1 MIYFDNAATTL
12 KKPKEVAIAV
22 YNAINNF
29 ANASRGSHKLSIN
42 SERVILSARERL
54 KKLFNADSPN
64 CVAFSNNSTEA
75 LNIAIKGLIDKND
88 HIITTSFEHNSVL
101 RPIYEME
108 NIGTEITIIKADK
121 KGNID
126 YNEIENSI
134 KENTKAIICTHA
146 SNVIGNIL
154 DISSIGKIAKKYK
167 LLFIVD
173 ASQTAGCVPI
183 DVKSNFI
190 DVLCFTG
197 HKGLMGPQGTGGL
210 CVRKDLY
217 IKPLKTGGT
226 GIKSYS
232 KTHPENMPTR
242 LEAGTLN
249 GHSIAGLDAALEFIE
264 NETLEKIINHERELS
279 RYFYDSIKDIENIK
293 FYGNYETYNR
303 VSIVALNIGEID
315 SSKISDM
322 LANDYDIA
330 TRPGA
335 HCAPLMHES
344 LETVNQGIVR
354 FSFSYFNT
362 FEEIEK
368 GIAAI
373 KDISSKFK
381 NSGKNK

>member
-12 KKPKEVAIAV
+12 KKPKEVAVAV
-22 YNAINNF
+22 YEAINNF
-29 ANASRGSHKLSIN
+29 SNASRGSYELSLN
-42 SERVILSARERL
+42 SERIILSARERL

-64 CVAFSNNSTEA
+64 CIAFTNNSTEA
-75 LNIAIKGLIDKND
+75 LNIAIKGLINKND

-108 NIGTEITIIKADK
+108 NIGTEVTIIKADK
-121 KGNID
+121 RGIIN
-126 YNEIENSI
+126 YNEIENNI
-134 KENTKAIICTHA
+134 KENTKAIICSHA
-146 SNVIGNIL
+146 SNVIGDIL
-154 DISSIGKIAKKYK
+154 DISFIGKISKKYN
-167 LLFIVD
+167 LLFILD

-183 DVKSNFI
+183 DIKNNFI

-210 CVRKDLY
+210 CVRKDLL

-232 KTHPENMPTR
+232 KTHPKDMPTR

-249 GHSIAGLDAALEFIE
+249 GHGIAGLNAALEFIE
-264 NETLEKIINHERELS
+264 NETIEKITNHERELS
-279 RYFYDSIKDIENIK
+279 RYFYDSIKNIENIK
-293 FYGNYETYNR
+293 FYGNYETDNR

-315 SSKISDM
+315 SSKISDI
-322 LANDYDIA
+322 LSNDYNIA

-335 HCAPLMHES
+335 HCAPLMHEA
-344 LETVNQGIVR
+344 LGTVNQGIAR

-362 FEEIEK
+362 FEEIDK
-368 GIAAI
+368 GIEAI
-373 KDISSKFK
+373 KEISSKFK
-381 NSGKNK
+381 K

>member
-12 KKPKEVAIAV
+12 KKPKEVAVAV

-29 ANASRGSHKLSIN
+29 ANASRGSYELSLN
-42 SERVILSARERL
+42 SERIILSAREKL

-64 CVAFSNNSTEA
+64 CIAFTNNSTEA
-75 LNIAIKGLIDKND
+75 LNIAIKGLINKNE

-108 NIGTEITIIKADK
+108 KLGAEVTIIKADK
-121 KGNID
+121 NGNINYD
-126 YNEIENSI
+126 KIENNI
-134 KENTKAIICTHA
+134 KENTKAIICAHA

-154 DISSIGKIAKKYK
+154 DISFIGKISKKYN
-167 LLFIVD
+167 LIFILD

-183 DVKSNFI
+183 DMKNNFI

-217 IKPLKTGGT
+217 IKPLKTGGS

-249 GHSIAGLDAALEFIE
+249 GHGIAGLNAALEFIE
-264 NETLEKIINHERELS
+264 NETIEKIKNHERELS
-279 RYFYDSIKDIENIK
+279 RYFYDSIKNIENIK
-293 FYGNYETYNR
+293 FYGDYKTDNR

-315 SSKISDM
+315 SSKISDI
-322 LANDYDIA
+322 LSNNYNIA

-335 HCAPLMHES
+335 HCAPLMHEA
-344 LETVNQGIVR
+344 LGTINQGIVR

-362 FEEIEK
+362 FEEVDK
-368 GIAAI
+368 GIEAI
-373 KDISSKFK
+373 KEISAKFK
-381 NSGKNK
+381 K

>member
-12 KKPKEVAIAV
+12 KKPKGVAEAV

-29 ANASRGSHKLSIN
+29 ANASRGSYELSLN
-42 SERVILSARERL
+42 SERIILSARERL

-64 CVAFSNNSTEA
+64 CIAFTNNSTEA
-75 LNIAIKGLIDKND
+75 LNIAIKGLINKND

-108 NIGTEITIIKADK
+108 KLGAEITIIKADK
-121 KGNID
+121 NGNID
-126 YNEIENSI
+126 YDEIENNI
-134 KENTKAIICTHA
+134 KENTKAIICAHA

-154 DISSIGKIAKKYK
+154 DISFIGKISKKYN
-167 LLFIVD
+167 LIFILD

-183 DVKSNFI
+183 DIKNNFI

-217 IKPLKTGGT
+217 IKPLKTGGS

-249 GHSIAGLDAALEFIE
+249 GHGIAGLNAALEFIE
-264 NETLEKIINHERELS
+264 NETIEKIKNHERELS
-279 RYFYDSIKDIENIK
+279 RYFYDSIKNIENIK
-293 FYGNYETYNR
+293 FYGDYKTDNR

-315 SSKISDM
+315 SSKISDI
-322 LANDYDIA
+322 LSNDYNIA

-335 HCAPLMHES
+335 HCAPLMHEA
-344 LETVNQGIVR
+344 LGTVNQGIAR

-362 FEEIEK
+362 FEEIDK
-368 GIAAI
+368 GIEAI
-373 KDISSKFK
+373 KEISAKFK
-381 NSGKNK
+381 K

>member
-12 KKPKEVAIAV
+12 KKPKEVAVAV

-29 ANASRGSHKLSIN
+29 ANASRGSYELSLN
-42 SERVILSARERL
+42 SERIILSARERL

-64 CVAFSNNSTEA
+64 CIAFTNNSTEA
-75 LNIAIKGLIDKND
+75 LNIAIKGLINKND

-108 NIGTEITIIKADK
+108 KLGAEVTIIKADK
-121 KGNID
+121 NGNINYD
-126 YNEIENSI
+126 KIENNI
-134 KENTKAIICTHA
+134 KENTKAIICAHA

-154 DISSIGKIAKKYK
+154 DISFIGKISKKYN
-167 LLFIVD
+167 LIFILD

-183 DVKSNFI
+183 DMKNNFI

-217 IKPLKTGGT
+217 IKPLKTGGS

-249 GHSIAGLDAALEFIE
+249 GHGIAGLNAALEFIE
-264 NETLEKIINHERELS
+264 NETIEKIKNHERELS
-279 RYFYDSIKDIENIK
+279 RYFYDSIKNIENIK
-293 FYGNYETYNR
+293 FYGDYKTDNR

-315 SSKISDM
+315 SSKISDI
-322 LANDYDIA
+322 LSNDYNIA

-335 HCAPLMHES
+335 HCAPLMHEA
-344 LETVNQGIVR
+344 LGTINQGIVR

-362 FEEIEK
+362 FEEVDK
-368 GIAAI
+368 GIEAI
-373 KDISSKFK
+373 KEISAKFK
-381 NSGKNK
+381 K

>member
-12 KKPKEVAIAV
+12 KKPKGVAEAV

-29 ANASRGSHKLSIN
+29 ANASRGSYELSLN
-42 SERVILSARERL
+42 SERIILSARERL

-64 CVAFSNNSTEA
+64 CIAFTNNSTEA
-75 LNIAIKGLIDKND
+75 LNIAIKGLINKND

-108 NIGTEITIIKADK
+108 KLGAEITIIKADK
-121 KGNID
+121 NGNID
-126 YNEIENSI
+126 YDEIENNI
-134 KENTKAIICTHA
+134 KENTKAIICAHA

-154 DISSIGKIAKKYK
+154 DISFIGKISKKYN
-167 LLFIVD
+167 LIFILD

-183 DVKSNFI
+183 DMKNNFI

-217 IKPLKTGGT
+217 IKPLKTGGS

-249 GHSIAGLDAALEFIE
+249 GHGIAGLNAALEFIE
-264 NETLEKIINHERELS
+264 NETIEKIKNHERELS
-279 RYFYDSIKDIENIK
+279 RYFYDSIKNIENIK
-293 FYGNYETYNR
+293 FYGDYKTDNR

-315 SSKISDM
+315 SSKISDI
-322 LANDYDIA
+322 LSNDYNIA

-335 HCAPLMHES
+335 HCAPLMHEA
-344 LETVNQGIVR
+344 LGTVNQGIAR

-362 FEEIEK
+362 FEEIDK
-368 GIAAI
+368 GIEAI
-373 KDISSKFK
+373 KEISSKFK
-381 NSGKNK
+381 K

>member
-12 KKPKEVAIAV
+12 KKPKGVAEAV

-29 ANASRGSHKLSIN
+29 ANASRGSYELSLN
-42 SERVILSARERL
+42 SERIILSARERL

-64 CVAFSNNSTEA
+64 CIAFTNNSTEA
-75 LNIAIKGLIDKND
+75 LNIAIKGLINKND

-108 NIGTEITIIKADK
+108 KLGAEVTIIKADK
-121 KGNID
+121 NGNINYD
-126 YNEIENSI
+126 KIENNI
-134 KENTKAIICTHA
+134 KENTKVIICAHA

-154 DISSIGKIAKKYK
+154 DISFIGKISKKYN
-167 LLFIVD
+167 LIFILD

-183 DVKSNFI
+183 DMKNNFI

-217 IKPLKTGGT
+217 IKPLKTGGS

-249 GHSIAGLDAALEFIE
+249 GHGIAGLNAALEFIE
-264 NETLEKIINHERELS
+264 NKTIEKIKNHERELS
-279 RYFYDSIKDIENIK
+279 RYFYDSIKNIENIK
-293 FYGNYETYNR
+293 FYGDYKTDNR

-315 SSKISDM
+315 SSKISDI
-322 LANDYDIA
+322 LSNDYNIA

-335 HCAPLMHES
+335 HCAPLMHEA
-344 LETVNQGIVR
+344 LGTINQGIVR

-362 FEEIEK
+362 FEEVDK
-368 GIAAI
+368 GIEAI
-373 KDISSKFK
+373 KEISAKFK
-381 NSGKNK
+381 K

>member
-12 KKPKEVAIAV
+12 KKPKGVAEAV

-29 ANASRGSHKLSIN
+29 ANASRGSYESSLN
-42 SERVILSARERL
+42 SERIILSAREKL

-64 CVAFSNNSTEA
+64 CIAFTSNSTEA
-75 LNIAIKGLIDKND
+75 LNMAIKGLICKNE

-108 NIGTEITIIKADK
+108 KLGAEVTIIKADK
-121 KGNID
+121 NGNINYD
-126 YNEIENSI
+126 EIENNI
-134 KENTKAIICTHA
+134 KENTKAIICAHA

-154 DISSIGKIAKKYK
+154 DISFIGKISKKYN
-167 LLFIVD
+167 LLFILD
-173 ASQTAGCVPI
+173 ASQTAGCFPI
-183 DVKSNFI
+183 DMKNNFI

-217 IKPLKTGGT
+217 IKPLKTGGS

-249 GHSIAGLDAALEFIE
+249 GHGIAGLNAALEFIE
-264 NETLEKIINHERELS
+264 SETIEKIRNHERELS
-279 RYFYDSIKDIENIK
+279 RYFYDSIKNIENIK
-293 FYGNYETYNR
+293 FYGNYETDNR

-315 SSKISDM
+315 SSKISDI
-322 LANDYDIA
+322 LSNDYNIA

-335 HCAPLMHES
+335 HCSPLMHEA
-344 LETVNQGIVR
+344 LGTVNQGIVR

-368 GIAAI
+368 GIEAI
-373 KDISSKFK
+373 KEISAKFK
-381 NSGKNK
+381 K

>member
-12 KKPKEVAIAV
+12 KKPKEVAEAV

-29 ANASRGSHKLSIN
+29 ANASRGSYELSLN
-42 SERVILSARERL
+42 SERIILSARERL

-64 CVAFSNNSTEA
+64 CIAFTNNSTEA
-75 LNIAIKGLIDKND
+75 LNIAIKGLINKND

-108 NIGTEITIIKADK
+108 KLGAEITIIKADK
-121 KGNID
+121 NGNID
-126 YNEIENSI
+126 YDEIENNI
-134 KENTKAIICTHA
+134 KENTKAIICAHA

-154 DISSIGKIAKKYK
+154 DISFIGKISKKYN
-167 LLFIVD
+167 LLFILD

-183 DVKSNFI
+183 DIKNNFI

-217 IKPLKTGGT
+217 IKPLKTGGS

-249 GHSIAGLDAALEFIE
+249 GHGIAGLNAALEFIE
-264 NETLEKIINHERELS
+264 NKTIEKIKNHERELS
-279 RYFYDSIKDIENIK
+279 RYFYDSIKNIENIK
-293 FYGNYETYNR
+293 FYGDYKTDNR

-315 SSKISDM
+315 SSKISDI
-322 LANDYDIA
+322 LSNDYNIA

-335 HCAPLMHES
+335 HCAPLMHEA
-344 LETVNQGIVR
+344 LGTINQGIVR

-362 FEEIEK
+362 FEEVDK
-368 GIAAI
+368 GIEAI
-373 KDISSKFK
+373 KEISAKFK
-381 NSGKNK
+381 K

>member
-12 KKPKEVAIAV
+12 KKPKEVAEAV

-29 ANASRGSHKLSIN
+29 ANASRGSYELSLN
-42 SERVILSARERL
+42 SERIILSAREKL

-64 CVAFSNNSTEA
+64 CIAFTNNSTEA
-75 LNIAIKGLIDKND
+75 LNIAIKGLINKND

-108 NIGTEITIIKADK
+108 KLGAEITIIKADK
-121 KGNID
+121 NGNID
-126 YNEIENSI
+126 YDEIENNI
-134 KENTKAIICTHA
+134 KENTKAIICAHA

-154 DISSIGKIAKKYK
+154 DISFIGKISKKYN
-167 LLFIVD
+167 LLFILD

-183 DVKSNFI
+183 DIKNNFI

-217 IKPLKTGGT
+217 IKPLKTGGS

-249 GHSIAGLDAALEFIE
+249 GHGIAGLNAALEFIE
-264 NETLEKIINHERELS
+264 NKTIEKIKNHERELS
-279 RYFYDSIKDIENIK
+279 RYFYDSIKNIENIK
-293 FYGNYETYNR
+293 FYGDYKTDNR

-315 SSKISDM
+315 SSKISDI
-322 LANDYDIA
+322 LSNDYNIA

-335 HCAPLMHES
+335 HCAPLMHEA
-344 LETVNQGIVR
+344 LGTINQGIVR

-362 FEEIEK
+362 FEEIDK
-368 GIAAI
+368 GIEAI
-373 KDISSKFK
+373 KEISSKFK
-381 NSGKNK
+381 K

>member
-12 KKPKEVAIAV
+12 KKPKEVAEAV

-29 ANASRGSHKLSIN
+29 ANASRGSYELSLN
-42 SERVILSARERL
+42 SERIILSARERL

-64 CVAFSNNSTEA
+64 CIAFTNNSTEA
-75 LNIAIKGLIDKND
+75 LNIAIKGLINKND

-108 NIGTEITIIKADK
+108 KLGAEVTIIKADK
-121 KGNID
+121 NGNINYD
-126 YNEIENSI
+126 KIENNI
-134 KENTKAIICTHA
+134 KENTKAIICAHA

-154 DISSIGKIAKKYK
+154 DISFIGKISKKYN
-167 LLFIVD
+167 LLFILD

-183 DVKSNFI
+183 DIKNNFI

-217 IKPLKTGGT
+217 IKPLKTGGS

-249 GHSIAGLDAALEFIE
+249 GHGIAGLNAALEFIE
-264 NETLEKIINHERELS
+264 NETIEKIKNHERELS
-279 RYFYDSIKDIENIK
+279 RYFYDSIKNIENIK
-293 FYGNYETYNR
+293 FYGDYKTDNR
-303 VSIVALNIGEID
+303 ASIVALNIGEID
-315 SSKISDM
+315 SSKISDI
-322 LANDYDIA
+322 LSNDYNIA

-335 HCAPLMHES
+335 HCAPLMHEA
-344 LETVNQGIVR
+344 LGTINQGIVR

-362 FEEIEK
+362 FEEVDK
-368 GIAAI
+368 GIEAI
-373 KDISSKFK
+373 KEISAKFK
-381 NSGKNK
+381 K

>member
-12 KKPKEVAIAV
+12 KKHKEVAVAV

-29 ANASRGSHKLSIN
+29 ANASRGAYESSIN
-42 SERVILSARERL
+42 SERIILSARERL

-64 CVAFSNNSTEA
+64 CIAFTNNSTEA
-75 LNIAIKGLIDKND
+75 LNIAIKGLIGGNE

-108 NIGTEITIIKADK
+108 NIGTEVSIIKADK
-121 KGNID
+121 NGNIN
-126 YNEIENSI
+126 YNEIENNI
-134 KENTKAIICTHA
+134 KENTKAIICNHA
-146 SNVIGNIL
+146 SNVIGDIL
-154 DISSIGKIAKKYK
+154 DISLIGKISKKYN
-167 LLFIVD
+167 LLFILD

-183 DVKSNFI
+183 DIKNNFI

-210 CVRKDLY
+210 CVRKDLF
-217 IKPLKTGGT
+217 IKPLKTGGS

-249 GHSIAGLDAALEFIE
+249 GHGIAGLNAALEFIE
-264 NETLEKIINHERELS
+264 NETIEKIANHERELS
-279 RYFYDSIKDIENIK
+279 RYFYDSIKNIENIK
-293 FYGNYETYNR
+293 FYGNYKTDNR

-315 SSKISDM
+315 SSKISDI
-322 LANDYDIA
+322 LSNDYNIA

-335 HCAPLMHES
+335 HCAPLMHEA
-344 LETVNQGIVR
+344 LGTVNQGIVR

-362 FEEIEK
+362 FEEIDK
-368 GIAAI
+368 GIEAI
-373 KDISSKFK
+373 KEISSKFK
-381 NSGKNK
+381 K

>member
-12 KKPKEVAIAV
+12 KKPKGVAEAV

-29 ANASRGSHKLSIN
+29 ANASRGSYELSLN
-42 SERVILSARERL
+42 SERIILSARERL

-64 CVAFSNNSTEA
+64 CIAFTNNSTEA
-75 LNIAIKGLIDKND
+75 LNIAIKGLINKND

-108 NIGTEITIIKADK
+108 NIGTEVTIIKADK
-121 KGNID
+121 RGIIN
-126 YNEIENSI
+126 YNEIENNI
-134 KENTKAIICTHA
+134 KENTKAIICAHA

-154 DISSIGKIAKKYK
+154 DISFIGKISKKYN
-167 LLFIVD
+167 LIFILD

-183 DVKSNFI
+183 DIKNNFI

-217 IKPLKTGGT
+217 IKPLKTGGS

-249 GHSIAGLDAALEFIE
+249 GHGIAGLNAALEFIE
-264 NETLEKIINHERELS
+264 NETIEKIKNHERELS
-279 RYFYDSIKDIENIK
+279 RYFYDSIKNIENIK
-293 FYGNYETYNR
+293 FYGDYKTDNR

-315 SSKISDM
+315 SSKISDI
-322 LANDYDIA
+322 LSNDYNIA

-335 HCAPLMHES
+335 HCAPLMHEA
-344 LETVNQGIVR
+344 LGTVNQGIAR

-362 FEEIEK
+362 FEEIDK
-368 GIAAI
+368 GIEAI
-373 KDISSKFK
+373 KEISSKFK
-381 NSGKNK
+381 K

>member
-12 KKPKEVAIAV
+12 KKPKEVAEAV

-29 ANASRGSHKLSIN
+29 ANASRGSYELSLN
-42 SERVILSARERL
+42 SERIILSAREKL

-64 CVAFSNNSTEA
+64 CIAFTNNSTEA
-75 LNIAIKGLIDKND
+75 LNIAIKGLINKNE

-108 NIGTEITIIKADK
+108 KLGAEVTIIKADK
-121 KGNID
+121 NGNID
-126 YNEIENSI
+126 YDEIENNI
-134 KENTKAIICTHA
+134 KENTKAIICAHA

-154 DISSIGKIAKKYK
+154 DISFIGKISKKYN
-167 LLFIVD
+167 LIFILD

-183 DVKSNFI
+183 DMKNNFI

-217 IKPLKTGGT
+217 IKPLKTGGS

-249 GHSIAGLDAALEFIE
+249 GHGIAGLNAALEFIE
-264 NETLEKIINHERELS
+264 NETIEKIKNHERELS
-279 RYFYDSIKDIENIK
+279 RYFYDSIKNIENIK
-293 FYGNYETYNR
+293 FYGDYKTDNR

-315 SSKISDM
+315 SSKISDI
-322 LANDYDIA
+322 LSNDYNIA

-335 HCAPLMHES
+335 HCAPLMHEA
-344 LETVNQGIVR
+344 LGTINQGIVR

-362 FEEIEK
+362 FEEVDK
-368 GIAAI
+368 GIEAI
-373 KDISSKFK
+373 KEISAKFK
-381 NSGKNK
+381 K

>member
-12 KKPKEVAIAV
+12 KKPKEVAEAV

-29 ANASRGSHKLSIN
+29 ANASRGSYELSLN
-42 SERVILSARERL
+42 SERIILSARERL

-64 CVAFSNNSTEA
+64 CIAFTNNSTEA
-75 LNIAIKGLIDKND
+75 LNIAIKGLINKND

-108 NIGTEITIIKADK
+108 KLGAEITIIKADK
-121 KGNID
+121 NGNID
-126 YNEIENSI
+126 YDEIENNI
-134 KENTKAIICTHA
+134 KENTKAIICAHA

-154 DISSIGKIAKKYK
+154 DISFIGKISKKYN
-167 LLFIVD
+167 LIFILD

-183 DVKSNFI
+183 DMKNNFI

-217 IKPLKTGGT
+217 IKPLKTGGS

-249 GHSIAGLDAALEFIE
+249 GHGIAGLNAALEFIE
-264 NETLEKIINHERELS
+264 NETIEKIKNHERELS
-279 RYFYDSIKDIENIK
+279 RYFYDSIKNIENIK
-293 FYGNYETYNR
+293 FYGDYKTDNR

-315 SSKISDM
+315 SSKISDI
-322 LANDYDIA
+322 LSNDYNIA

-335 HCAPLMHES
+335 HCAPLMHEA
-344 LETVNQGIVR
+344 LGTVNQGIAR

-362 FEEIEK
+362 FEEIDK
-368 GIAAI
+368 GIEAI
-373 KDISSKFK
+373 KEISSKFK
-381 NSGKNK
+381 K

>member
-12 KKPKEVAIAV
+12 KKPKEVAVAV

-29 ANASRGSHKLSIN
+29 ANASRGAYESSIN
-42 SERVILSARERL
+42 SERIILSARERL
-54 KKLFNADSPN
+54 RKLFNADSPN
-64 CVAFSNNSTEA
+64 CIAFTNNSTEA
-75 LNIAIKGLIDKND
+75 LNMAIKGLIGRNE

-108 NIGTEITIIKADK
+108 NIGTEVSIIKADK
-121 KGNID
+121 NGNIN
-126 YNEIENSI
+126 YNEIENNI

-146 SNVIGNIL
+146 SNVIGDIL
-154 DISSIGKIAKKYK
+154 DISLIGKISKKYN
-167 LLFIVD
+167 LLFILD

-183 DVKSNFI
+183 DIKNNFI

-210 CVRKDLY
+210 CVRKDLF
-217 IKPLKTGGT
+217 IKPLKTGGS

-249 GHSIAGLDAALEFIE
+249 GHGIAGLNAALEFIE
-264 NETLEKIINHERELS
+264 NETIEKIANHERELS
-279 RYFYDSIKDIENIK
+279 RYFYDSIKNIENIK
-293 FYGNYETYNR
+293 FYGNYKTDNR

-315 SSKISDM
+315 SSKISDI
-322 LANDYDIA
+322 LSNDYNIA

-335 HCAPLMHES
+335 HCAPLMHEA
-344 LETVNQGIVR
+344 LGTVNQGIVR

-362 FEEIEK
+362 FEEIDK
-368 GIAAI
+368 GIEAI
-373 KDISSKFK
+373 KEISSKFK
-381 NSGKNK
+381 K

>member
-12 KKPKEVAIAV
+12 KKPKEVAEAV

-29 ANASRGSHKLSIN
+29 ANASRGSYELSLN
-42 SERVILSARERL
+42 SERIILSARERL

-64 CVAFSNNSTEA
+64 CIAFTNNSTEA
-75 LNIAIKGLIDKND
+75 LNIAIKGLINKND

-108 NIGTEITIIKADK
+108 KLGAEITIIKADK
-121 KGNID
+121 NGNID
-126 YNEIENSI
+126 YDEIENNI
-134 KENTKAIICTHA
+134 KENTKAIICAHA
-146 SNVIGNIL
+146 STF
-154 DISSIGKIAKKYK
+154 IGKISKKYN
-167 LLFIVD
+167 LLFILD

-183 DVKSNFI
+183 DIKNNFI

-217 IKPLKTGGT
+217 IKPLKTGGS

-249 GHSIAGLDAALEFIE
+249 GHGIAGLNAALEFIE
-264 NETLEKIINHERELS
+264 NETIEKIKNHERELS
-279 RYFYDSIKDIENIK
+279 RYFYDSIKNIENIK
-293 FYGNYETYNR
+293 FYGDYKTDNR
-303 VSIVALNIGEID
+303 ASIVALNIGEID
-315 SSKISDM
+315 SSKISDI
-322 LANDYDIA
+322 LSNDYNIA

-335 HCAPLMHES
+335 HCAPLMHEA
-344 LETVNQGIVR
+344 LGTINQGIVR

-362 FEEIEK
+362 FEEVDK
-368 GIAAI
+368 GIEAI
-373 KDISSKFK
+373 KEISAKFK
-381 NSGKNK
+381 K

>member
-12 KKPKEVAIAV
+12 KKPKEVAVAV
-22 YNAINNF
+22 YEAINNF
-29 ANASRGSHKLSIN
+29 SNASRGSYELSLN
-42 SERVILSARERL
+42 SERIILSARERL

-64 CVAFSNNSTEA
+64 CIAFTNNSTEA
-75 LNIAIKGLIDKND
+75 LNIAIKGLICKKD
-88 HIITTSFEHNSVL
+88 HIITTSYEHNSVL

-108 NIGTEITIIKADK
+108 KLGAEITIIKADK
-121 KGNID
+121 NGNID
-126 YNEIENSI
+126 YDEIENNI
-134 KENTKAIICTHA
+134 KENTKAIICAHA

-154 DISSIGKIAKKYK
+154 DISFIGKISKKYN
-167 LLFIVD
+167 LLFILD

-183 DVKSNFI
+183 DIKNNFI

-217 IKPLKTGGT
+217 IKPLKTGGS

-249 GHSIAGLDAALEFIE
+249 GHGIAGLNAALEFIE
-264 NETLEKIINHERELS
+264 NETIEKIKNHERELS
-279 RYFYDSIKDIENIK
+279 RYFYDSIKNIENIK
-293 FYGNYETYNR
+293 FYGDYKTDNR

-315 SSKISDM
+315 SSKISDI
-322 LANDYDIA
+322 LSNDYNIA

-335 HCAPLMHES
+335 HCAPLMHEA
-344 LETVNQGIVR
+344 LGTINQGIAR

-368 GIAAI
+368 GIEAI
-373 KDISSKFK
+373 KEISFKFRK
-381 NSGKNK
+381 

>member
-12 KKPKEVAIAV
+12 KKPKEVAEAV

-29 ANASRGSHKLSIN
+29 ANASRGSYELSLN
-42 SERVILSARERL
+42 SERIILSARERL

-64 CVAFSNNSTEA
+64 CIAFTNNSTEA
-75 LNIAIKGLIDKND
+75 LNIAIKGLINKND

-108 NIGTEITIIKADK
+108 KLGAEITIIKADK
-121 KGNID
+121 NGNID
-126 YNEIENSI
+126 YDEIENNI
-134 KENTKAIICTHA
+134 KENTKAIICAHA

-154 DISSIGKIAKKYK
+154 DISFIGKISKKYN
-167 LLFIVD
+167 LLFILD

-183 DVKSNFI
+183 DIKNNFI

-217 IKPLKTGGT
+217 IKPLKTGGS

-249 GHSIAGLDAALEFIE
+249 GHGIAGLNAALEFIE
-264 NETLEKIINHERELS
+264 NETIEKIKNHERELS
-279 RYFYDSIKDIENIK
+279 RYFYDSIKNIENIK
-293 FYGNYETYNR
+293 FYGDYKTDNR

-315 SSKISDM
+315 SSKISDI
-322 LANDYDIA
+322 LSNDYNIA

-335 HCAPLMHES
+335 HCAPLMHEA
-344 LETVNQGIVR
+344 LGTINQGIVR

-362 FEEIEK
+362 FEEVDK
-368 GIAAI
+368 GIEAI
-373 KDISSKFK
+373 KEISAKFK
-381 NSGKNK
+381 K

>member
-12 KKPKEVAIAV
+12 KKPKEVAVAV

-29 ANASRGSHKLSIN
+29 ANASRGAYESSIN
-42 SERVILSARERL
+42 SERIILSARERL
-54 KKLFNADSPN
+54 RKLFNADSPN
-64 CVAFSNNSTEA
+64 CIAFTNNSTEA
-75 LNIAIKGLIDKND
+75 LNTAIKGLIGRSE

-108 NIGTEITIIKADK
+108 NIGTEVSIIKADK
-121 KGNID
+121 NGNIN
-126 YNEIENSI
+126 YNEIENNI

-146 SNVIGNIL
+146 SNVIGDILNISL
-154 DISSIGKIAKKYK
+154 IGKISKKYN
-167 LLFIVD
+167 LLFISD

-183 DVKSNFI
+183 DVKNNFI

-210 CVRKDLY
+210 CVRKDLF
-217 IKPLKTGGT
+217 IKPLKTGGS

-249 GHSIAGLDAALEFIE
+249 GHGIAGLNAALEFIE
-264 NETLEKIINHERELS
+264 NETIEKIANHERELS
-279 RYFYDSIKDIENIK
+279 RYFYDSIKNIENIK
-293 FYGNYETYNR
+293 FYGNYKTDNR

-315 SSKISDM
+315 SSKISDI
-322 LANDYDIA
+322 LSNDYNIA

-335 HCAPLMHES
+335 HCAPLMHEA
-344 LETVNQGIVR
+344 LGTVNQGIVR

-362 FEEIEK
+362 FEEIDK
-368 GIAAI
+368 GIEAI
-373 KDISSKFK
+373 KDISSKF
-381 NSGKNK
+381 

>member
-12 KKPKEVAIAV
+12 KKPKGVAEAV

-29 ANASRGSHKLSIN
+29 ANASRGSYELSLN
-42 SERVILSARERL
+42 SERIILSARERL

-64 CVAFSNNSTEA
+64 CIAFTNNSTEA
-75 LNIAIKGLIDKND
+75 LNIAIKGLINKND

-108 NIGTEITIIKADK
+108 KLGAEVTIIKADK
-121 KGNID
+121 NGNINYD
-126 YNEIENSI
+126 KIENNI
-134 KENTKAIICTHA
+134 KENTKAIICAHA

-154 DISSIGKIAKKYK
+154 DISFIGKISKKYN
-167 LLFIVD
+167 LIFILD

-183 DVKSNFI
+183 DMKNNFI

-217 IKPLKTGGT
+217 IKPLKTGGS

-249 GHSIAGLDAALEFIE
+249 GHGIAGLNAALEFIE
-264 NETLEKIINHERELS
+264 NETIEKIKNHERELS
-279 RYFYDSIKDIENIK
+279 RYFYDSIKNIENIK
-293 FYGNYETYNR
+293 FYGDYKTDNR

-315 SSKISDM
+315 SSKISDI
-322 LANDYDIA
+322 LSNDYNIA

-335 HCAPLMHES
+335 HCAPLMHEA
-344 LETVNQGIVR
+344 LGTINQGIVR

-362 FEEIEK
+362 FEEIDK
-368 GIAAI
+368 GIEAI
-373 KDISSKFK
+373 KEISSKFK
-381 NSGKNK
+381 K

>member
-12 KKPKEVAIAV
+12 KKPKGVAEAV

-29 ANASRGSHKLSIN
+29 ANASRGSYELSLN
-42 SERVILSARERL
+42 SERIILSARERL

-64 CVAFSNNSTEA
+64 CIAFTNNSTEA
-75 LNIAIKGLIDKND
+75 LNIAIKGLINKND

-108 NIGTEITIIKADK
+108 KLGAEVTIIKADK
-121 KGNID
+121 NGNINYD
-126 YNEIENSI
+126 KIENNI
-134 KENTKAIICTHA
+134 KENTKVIICAHA

-154 DISSIGKIAKKYK
+154 DISFIGKISKKYN
-167 LLFIVD
+167 LIFILD

-183 DVKSNFI
+183 DMKNNFI

-217 IKPLKTGGT
+217 IKPLKTGGS

-249 GHSIAGLDAALEFIE
+249 GHGIAGLNAALEFIE
-264 NETLEKIINHERELS
+264 NETIEKIKNHERELS
-279 RYFYDSIKDIENIK
+279 RYFYDSIKNIENIK
-293 FYGNYETYNR
+293 FYGDYKTDNR

-315 SSKISDM
+315 SSKISDI
-322 LANDYDIA
+322 LSNDYNIA

-335 HCAPLMHES
+335 HCAPLMHEA
-344 LETVNQGIVR
+344 LGTINQGIVR

-362 FEEIEK
+362 FEEVDK
-368 GIAAI
+368 GIEAI
-373 KDISSKFK
+373 KEISAKFK
-381 NSGKNK
+381 K

>member
-12 KKPKEVAIAV
+12 KKPKGVAEAV

-29 ANASRGSHKLSIN
+29 ANASRGSYELSLN
-42 SERVILSARERL
+42 SERIILSARERL

-64 CVAFSNNSTEA
+64 CIAFTNNSTEA
-75 LNIAIKGLIDKND
+75 LNIAIKGLINKND

-108 NIGTEITIIKADK
+108 NIGTEVTIIKADK
-121 KGNID
+121 RGIIN
-126 YNEIENSI
+126 YNEIENNI
-134 KENTKAIICTHA
+134 KENTKAIICAHA

-154 DISSIGKIAKKYK
+154 DISFIGKISKKYN
-167 LLFIVD
+167 LLFILD

-183 DVKSNFI
+183 DMKNNFI

-217 IKPLKTGGT
+217 IKPLKTGGS

-249 GHSIAGLDAALEFIE
+249 GHGIAGLNAALEFIE
-264 NETLEKIINHERELS
+264 NETIEKIKNHERELS
-279 RYFYDSIKDIENIK
+279 RYFYDSIKNIENIK
-293 FYGNYETYNR
+293 FYGDYKTDNR

-315 SSKISDM
+315 SSKISDI
-322 LANDYDIA
+322 LSNDYNIA

-335 HCAPLMHES
+335 HCAPLMHEV
-344 LETVNQGIVR
+344 LGTINQGIVR

-362 FEEIEK
+362 FEEIDK
-368 GIAAI
+368 GIEAI
-373 KDISSKFK
+373 KEISSKFK
-381 NSGKNK
+381 K

>member
-12 KKPKEVAIAV
+12 KKPKEVAVAV

-29 ANASRGSHKLSIN
+29 ANASRGAYESSIN
-42 SERVILSARERL
+42 SERIILSARERL
-54 KKLFNADSPN
+54 RKLFNADSPN
-64 CVAFSNNSTEA
+64 CIAFTNNSTEA
-75 LNIAIKGLIDKND
+75 LNTAIKGLIGRNE
-88 HIITTSFEHNSVL
+88 HVITTSFEHNSVL

-108 NIGTEITIIKADK
+108 DIGTEVSIIKADK
-121 KGNID
+121 NGNIN
-126 YNEIENSI
+126 YNEIENYI

-146 SNVIGNIL
+146 SNVIGDIL
-154 DISSIGKIAKKYK
+154 DISLIGKISKKYN
-167 LLFIVD
+167 LLFILD

-183 DVKSNFI
+183 DIKNNFI

-210 CVRKDLY
+210 CVRKDLF
-217 IKPLKTGGT
+217 IKPLKTGGS

-249 GHSIAGLDAALEFIE
+249 GHGIAGLNAALEFIE
-264 NETLEKIINHERELS
+264 NETIEKIANHERELS
-279 RYFYDSIKDIENIK
+279 RYFYDSIKNIENIK
-293 FYGNYETYNR
+293 FYGNYETDNR

-315 SSKISDM
+315 SSKISDV
-322 LANDYDIA
+322 LSSNYNIA

-335 HCAPLMHES
+335 HCAPLMHEA
-344 LETVNQGIVR
+344 LGTVNQGIVR

-362 FEEIEK
+362 FEEIDK
-368 GIAAI
+368 GIEAI
-373 KDISSKFK
+373 KEISSKF
-381 NSGKNK
+381 

>member
-12 KKPKEVAIAV
+12 KKPKEVAEAV

-29 ANASRGSHKLSIN
+29 ANASRGSYELSLN
-42 SERVILSARERL
+42 SERIILSARERL

-64 CVAFSNNSTEA
+64 CIAFTNNSTEA
-75 LNIAIKGLIDKND
+75 LNIAIKGLINKND

-108 NIGTEITIIKADK
+108 KLGAEITIIKADK
-121 KGNID
+121 NGNID
-126 YNEIENSI
+126 YDEIENNI
-134 KENTKAIICTHA
+134 KENTKAIICAHA

-154 DISSIGKIAKKYK
+154 DISFIGKISKKYN
-167 LLFIVD
+167 LLFILD

-183 DVKSNFI
+183 DIKNNFI

-217 IKPLKTGGT
+217 IKPLKTGGS

-249 GHSIAGLDAALEFIE
+249 GHGIAGLNAALEFIE
-264 NETLEKIINHERELS
+264 NKTIEKIKNHERELS
-279 RYFYDSIKDIENIK
+279 RYFYDSIKNIENIK
-293 FYGNYETYNR
+293 FYGDYKTDNR
-303 VSIVALNIGEID
+303 VSIVALNIDEID
-315 SSKISDM
+315 SSKISDI
-322 LANDYDIA
+322 LSNDYNIA

-335 HCAPLMHES
+335 HCAPLMHEA
-344 LETVNQGIVR
+344 LGTINQGIVR

-362 FEEIEK
+362 FEEIDK
-368 GIAAI
+368 GIEAI
-373 KDISSKFK
+373 KEISSKFK
-381 NSGKNK
+381 K

>member
-12 KKPKEVAIAV
+12 KKPKEVAVAV

-29 ANASRGSHKLSIN
+29 ANASRGSYESSLN
-42 SERVILSARERL
+42 SERIILSARERL

-64 CVAFSNNSTEA
+64 CIAFTNNSTEA
-75 LNIAIKGLIDKND
+75 LNIAIKGLIGRNE

-108 NIGTEITIIKADK
+108 NIGTEVSIIKADK
-121 KGNID
+121 NGNIN
-126 YNEIENSI
+126 YNEIENNI

-146 SNVIGNIL
+146 SNVIGDIL
-154 DISSIGKIAKKYK
+154 DISLIGKISKKYN
-167 LLFIVD
+167 LLFILD

-183 DVKSNFI
+183 DIKNNFI

-210 CVRKDLY
+210 CVRKDLF
-217 IKPLKTGGT
+217 IKPLKTGGS

-249 GHSIAGLDAALEFIE
+249 GHGIAGLNAALEFIE
-264 NETLEKIINHERELS
+264 NETIEKIANHERELS
-279 RYFYDSIKDIENIK
+279 RYFYDSIKNIENIK
-293 FYGNYETYNR
+293 FYGNYKTDNR

-315 SSKISDM
+315 SSKISDI
-322 LANDYDIA
+322 LSNDYNIA

-335 HCAPLMHES
+335 HCAPLMHEA
-344 LETVNQGIVR
+344 LGTVNQGIVR
-354 FSFSYFNT
+354 FSFSFFNT
-362 FEEIEK
+362 FEEIDK
-368 GIAAI
+368 GIEAI
-373 KDISSKFK
+373 KEISSKFK
-381 NSGKNK
+381 K

>member
-12 KKPKEVAIAV
+12 KKPKEVAVAV

-29 ANASRGSHKLSIN
+29 ANASRGAYESSIN
-42 SERVILSARERL
+42 SERIILSARERL

-64 CVAFSNNSTEA
+64 CIAFTNNSTEA
-75 LNIAIKGLIDKND
+75 LNMAIKGLIGKSE

-108 NIGTEITIIKADK
+108 NIGTEVSIIKSDK
-121 KGNID
+121 NGNIN
-126 YNEIENSI
+126 YNEIENNI

-146 SNVIGNIL
+146 SNVIGDIL
-154 DISSIGKIAKKYK
+154 DISLIGKISKKYN
-167 LLFIVD
+167 LLFILD

-183 DVKSNFI
+183 DIKNNFI

-210 CVRKDLY
+210 CVRKDLF
-217 IKPLKTGGT
+217 IKPLKTGGS

-249 GHSIAGLDAALEFIE
+249 GHGIAGLNAALEFIE
-264 NETLEKIINHERELS
+264 NETIEKIENHERELS
-279 RYFYDSIKDIENIK
+279 RYFYDSIKNIENIK
-293 FYGNYETYNR
+293 FYGNYETDNR

-315 SSKISDM
+315 SSKISDI
-322 LANDYDIA
+322 LSNDYNIA

-335 HCAPLMHES
+335 HCAPLMHKA
-344 LETVNQGIVR
+344 LGTVNQGIVR

-362 FEEIEK
+362 FEEIDK
-368 GIAAI
+368 GIEAI
-373 KDISSKFK
+373 KEISSKFK
-381 NSGKNK
+381 K